1 MWESDSRAM
10 PAKDAKVAGGKWC
23 FEEATPIT
31 ICAPANPTDP
41 GDAADPSTPQGI
53 LVHRRIRI
61 TIRTATGEAFFDG
74 ACFAPPDKI
83 TSGAAIN
90 PRPRQIAIGFLTSGA

>member
-1 MWESDSRAM
+1 LKYTLEKAGQGIEVG
-10 PAKDAKVAGGKWC
+10 AEKDAKVAGGKWR

-61 TIRTATGEAFFDG
+61 TIRTATGKAFF
-74 ACFAPPDKI
+74 
-83 TSGAAIN
+83 
-90 PRPRQIAIGFLTSGA
+90 

>member
-1 MWESDSRAM
+1 MKVAVAKPDQEIEIAVE
-10 PAKDAKVAGGKWC
+10 KDAKVAGGKWR

-53 LVHRRIRI
+53 LSSS
-61 TIRTATGEAFFDG
+61 
-74 ACFAPPDKI
+74 PD
-83 TSGAAIN
+83 THQDTHG
-90 PRPRQIAIGFLTSGA
+90 RG

>member
-1 MWESDSRAM
+1 LKTALEEHGQGIEVGTDN
-10 PAKDAKVAGGKWC
+10 DAKVAGGNWR

-61 TIRTATGEAFFDG
+61 TIRTATGQAFFQG

-83 TSGAAIN
+83 TSGAA
-90 PRPRQIAIGFLTSGA
+90 S

>member
-1 MWESDSRAM
+1 MKYALEEPGRGIEVGADN
-10 PAKDAKVAGGKWC
+10 DAKVAGGKWR

-53 LVHRRIRI
+53 LKVHCRIRI
-61 TIRTATGEAFFDG
+61 TIRTAAGKAFF
-74 ACFAPPDKI
+74 
-83 TSGAAIN
+83 
-90 PRPRQIAIGFLTSGA
+90 

>member
-1 MWESDSRAM
+1 MKYALEEPGRGIEVGAD
-10 PAKDAKVAGGKWC
+10 KDAKVADGKWR

-53 LVHRRIRI
+53 
-61 TIRTATGEAFFDG
+61 
-74 ACFAPPDKI
+74 
-83 TSGAAIN
+83 
-90 PRPRQIAIGFLTSGA
+90 

>member
-1 MWESDSRAM
+1 MWESDSRAL

-61 TIRTATGEAFFDG
+61 TIRTATGEAFFRW
-74 ACFAPPDKI
+74 
-83 TSGAAIN
+83 SLLRAA
-90 PRPRQIAIGFLTSGA
+90 R